1 MTLSSGTDAMTNSP
15 QVETLGYRP
24 IDSDGHYYE
33 PHDAFTRHLE
43 SRFSNRAINVRV
55 DERDG
60 LGRLF
65 YGDKKLGMMKVT
77 QTDFT
82 GAPGS
87 RADFFQGLIDD
98 EEGWHQSEVINA
110 HDHPAMMNRD
120 ARIALMD
127 TQGIEATLLFPS
139 VGVAVEHEMHDD
151 VDALYAGLRAFNR
164 WLEEDWGYGGD
175 GRIFAAPMLSLVDID
190 QACAELDRVLK
201 LGAKML
207 HMKRGPVYGAS
218 IADPSRD
225 RFWAMVEE
233 ANVPLTFHIG
243 DAGYHELWGTQWGE
257 APRPPLQYTSPFN
270 VYLSSPAME
279 DTVANLILNNL
290 FDRFPKLKI
299 LSVENGSDWVKGL
312 MKRMNKA
319 AFQTR
324 GQAGLG
330 GPVTCKPAE
339 VLKKNFYFCPFF
351 EEDPVELAALIG
363 EGQVLFG
370 SDWPHP
376 EGLAEPLDFANKLIA
391 HGDAAM
397 TRRIMRSNIAEL
409 IGLEA

>member
-1 MTLSSGTDAMTNSP
+1 MTPDTLSDTAP
-15 QVETLGYRP
+15 QVATMGYRA
-24 IDSDGHYYE
+24 IDADGHYYE

-43 SRFSNRAINVRV
+43 SRFSNRALRV
-55 DERDG
+55 EVSSKDG

-77 QTDFT
+77 QTDYT

-98 EEGWHQSEVINA
+98 EEGWHQSEVISA

-127 TQGIEATLLFPS
+127 RQGIEATLLFPT

-164 WLEEDWGYGGD
+164 WLEDDWGYGAD
-175 GRIFAAPMLSLVDID
+175 GRIFGAPMMSLVDPE
-190 QACAELDRVLK
+190 QGCAELERVLRA
-201 LGAKML
+201 GARIL

-218 IADPSRD
+218 IAHPSRD
-225 RFWAMVEE
+225 RFWAMVQE
-233 ANVPLTFHIG
+233 ADIPLAFHIG

-257 APRPPLQYTSPFN
+257 EPRPPVQYTSPFQ
-270 VYLSSPAME
+270 VYLASTAME
-279 DTVANLILNNL
+279 DTIANLILNNL
-290 FDRFPKLKI
+290 FDRFPKLRI
-299 LSVENGSDWVKGL
+299 LSVENGSEWAKGL
-312 MKRMNKA
+312 TKRMNKA

-330 GPVTCKPAE
+330 GPVTCRPAD
-339 VLKKNFYFCPFF
+339 VLRQNFYICPFF
-351 EEDPVELAALIG
+351 EEDPVELAELIG
-363 EGQVLFG
+363 ADKVLFG

-376 EGLAEPLDFANKLIA
+376 EGLAEPLDFADKLIA
-391 HGDAAM
+391 HGDGAM
-397 TRRIMRSNIAEL
+397 TRRIMRSNMAKM
-409 IGLEA
+409 IGLAA